1 YGYGRV
7 LFHGKVIDVDRR
19 TDEGFARGSVRI
31 AGVGDEELEVQFQ
44 NENLIALH
52 SGVLHSG
59 VLQSGVLV
67 AIVPDLICIVEADT
81 AEPITT
87 EGLRYGQRVAVIG
100 IATPPIMRTPEALAV
115 FGPASFGLD
124 RPFRPVETL
133 EQPVLAE

>member
-1 YGYGRV
+1 MTLAESPRRGRIYTTAPDS
-7 LFHGKVIDVDRR
+7 FGPSIRGEQR
-19 TDEGFARGSVRI
+19 ADEPAM
-31 AGVGDEELEVQFQ
+31 
-44 NENLIALH
+44 
-52 SGVLHSG
+52 
-59 VLQSGVLV
+59 
-67 AIVPDLICIVEADT
+67 

-124 RPFRPVETL
+124 RPFLPVETL